1 VGGKTAMQQ
10 KNAGALCGVLMSL
23 LLDQCSLFHPEQ
35 VRRIKNNFPACTYE
49 KVLINVLYIEIQ
61 KNT

>member
-1 VGGKTAMQQ
+1 
-10 KNAGALCGVLMSL
+10 MSL